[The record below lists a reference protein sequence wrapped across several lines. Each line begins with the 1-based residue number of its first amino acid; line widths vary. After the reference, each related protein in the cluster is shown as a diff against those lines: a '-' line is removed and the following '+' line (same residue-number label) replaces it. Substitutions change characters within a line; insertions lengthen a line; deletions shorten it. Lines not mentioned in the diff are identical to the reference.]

1 MRSGVDPLCSSW
13 LVTIASFCIICEYGE
28 LGSCDFLAM
37 TKACEKLVLIN
48 PGLNQVTGYKI
59 ANNKGDIENDPCRQ
73 CLQTDWYIERA
84 EQSNIFRNLLL
95 FVSNANN
102 H

>member
-1 MRSGVDPLCSSW
+1 M
-13 LVTIASFCIICEYGE
+13 CEYGNDQG
-28 LGSCDFLAM
+28 LRKVSFD
-37 TKACEKLVLIN
+37 KSR
-48 PGLNQVTGYKI
+48 LNQVTGYKI

-73 CLQTDWYIERA
+73 SQQTDRYIRRA
-84 EQSNIFRNLLL
+84 KQSNIFRNLLL